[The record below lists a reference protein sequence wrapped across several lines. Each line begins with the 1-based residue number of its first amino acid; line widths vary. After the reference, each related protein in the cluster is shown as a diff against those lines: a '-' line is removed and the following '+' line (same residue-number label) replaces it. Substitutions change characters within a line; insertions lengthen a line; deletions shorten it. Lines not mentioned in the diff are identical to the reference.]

1 MQHDAYVTAALGR
14 TFMVLPPM
22 DNKIVCR
29 GAPKKNPSDIKS
41 RVRFSGM
48 ANFFLL
54 IHGPGIKIRHTI
66 LFTKVVFHRLEDGRM
81 VVAGGRPNAAVDCA
95 VARCQFRYHAP
106 FFTDTLPLFH
116 RTLCP
121 CFMRNN
127 QIVLH

>member
-81 VVAGGRPNAAVDCA
+81 VGAGDR
-95 VARCQFRYHAP
+95 
-106 FFTDTLPLFH
+106 
-116 RTLCP
+116 
-121 CFMRNN
+121 
-127 QIVLH
+127 